1 MSYLNMKKSVFII
14 SLLTAFLAVSCGNKG
29 GNKSPKDNEPEDRTL
44 TIVFAD
50 LGLDDKQE
58 SPTLLVDDVTLV
70 ADKGESQVTPKYFDN
85 GESLRLYAKNTL
97 KISTENNIST
107 ITFNYRSGYDEL
119 PVTADSGSFTNNVWK
134 GENNEVT
141 FTVGGTSEYNA
152 VKSLVIEYKSNFVVD
167 PSLTTTMFTFY
178 AEEAGPLA
186 ELKKGDITIT
196 CQQGT
201 GYYPPTIYHSTDS
214 DDLRC
219 YVGNSLTITGTNISK
234 IIFTVSN
241 KQAGKMEADVGDLY
255 GLMWTGDSNSI
266 TFNITEGQRRIQKI
280 AITHKAESRAHTV
293 ESVAQDLLEAIFYGE
308 TNYNQGITYENGEA
322 YIERMSDEETLL
334 AAATDGANR
343 VSRVQYLLLL
353 EDYGIQEDNWSD
365 GTPGAFAYFYDVD
378 YWDNGIMV
386 EVGAYEDYG
395 VIFVQYNVY
404 LVID

>member
-1 MSYLNMKKSVFII
+1 MKKSVFII